1 MDCREVRD
9 LLAEHVLGALDEDRA
24 RFVERHVEWCA
35 GCRKEMAELAE
46 GAAVVVTGLSPVE
59 PPAGLEDRVV
69 GAIREAAHPR
79 ERRRERRHRPKV
91 GLVAAAVSGLVA
103 IGAFGWAMAMK
114 GRVSELQDS
123 ANSAAARA
131 RQFEGV
137 LREILIEADDG
148 RILSA
153 ELVGIGGAAGG
164 GRGILFDSPGGLDWA
179 LVITG
184 GLPAENGPYLAYVT
198 TGDRR
203 QRLGR
208 LSPSSPGELAA
219 YRIFSHDVSGAHW
232 VSVRDRSGNT
242 VLRGSVVPERA

>member
-9 LLAEHVLGALDEDRA
+9 LLAEHVLGTLDEDRA
-24 RFVERHVEWCA
+24 QLVERHVEWCA

-46 GAAVVVTGLSPVE
+46 GAAVVVTGLSPAE
-59 PPAGLEDRVV
+59 PPAGLEGRVV
-69 GAIREAAHPR
+69 SAIRDAAHR
-79 ERRRERRHRPKV
+79 AERRRRPKV
-91 GLVAAAVSGLVA
+91 ALVAAAMAGFVA
-103 IGAFGWAMAMK
+103 VGALGWAVAMR
-114 GRVSELQDS
+114 GRVSELQES

-198 TGDRR
+198 VGDRR

-208 LSPSSPGELAA
+208 LSPSSPGELAV

-232 VSVRDRSGNT
+232 VSVRDRTGST
-242 VLRGSVVPERA
+242 VLRGSVVAERS

>member
-1 MDCREVRD
+1 MDCPAARE
-9 LLAEHVLGALDEDRA
+9 LLAEYVLGTLDADRG
-24 RFVERHVEWCA
+24 RFVQRHVEWCA
-35 GCRKEMAELAE
+35 GCRKEMAELAD
-46 GAAVVVTGLSPVE
+46 GAAVVVTALAPAE

-69 GAIREAAHPR
+69 GAIKEAAGHR
-79 ERRRERRHRPKV
+79 ARRRRPRATLV
-91 GLVAAAVSGLVA
+91 AAVVAGLVAV
-103 IGAFGWAMAMK
+103 GAFGWAVAMT
-114 GRVSELQDS
+114 GRVTELQES
-123 ANSAAARA
+123 ASSAAARA

-153 ELVGIGGAAGG
+153 DLVGIGGAAGG

-184 GLPAENGPYLAYVT
+184 GLPPENGPYLAYVT
-198 TGDRR
+198 TGGRR

-208 LSPSSPGELAA
+208 LSPSSPGEMAV

-232 VSVRDRSGNT
+232 ISVRDRSGTT
-242 VLRGSVVPERA
+242 VLRGSVAAERA

>member
-1 MDCREVRD
+1 MDCPAVRE
-9 LLAEHVLGALDEDRA
+9 LLAEHVLGTLHEDQA
-24 RFVERHVEWCA
+24 RFVDRHVEWCA

-46 GAAVVVTGLSPVE
+46 GVAVVVTALTPAE

-69 GAIREAAHPR
+69 GAVREAAH
-79 ERRRERRHRPKV
+79 RRERTRRPRV
-91 GLVAAAVSGLVA
+91 ALVAATLAGVVAV
-103 IGAFGWAMAMK
+103 GAFGWAMAMT
-114 GRVSELQDS
+114 GRVTELQES
-123 ANSAAARA
+123 ASSAAARA
-131 RQFEGV
+131 EQFEDV

-184 GLPAENGPYLAYVT
+184 GLAPEDGPYLAYVT

-208 LSPSSPGELAA
+208 LSPSSPGEMAV

-232 VSVRDRSGNT
+232 ISVRDRSGQT
-242 VLRGSVVPERA
+242 VLRGSVAPERA